1 MDENRSGAPGRFQ
14 EESPMSER
22 NRVVAHLLDGKLI
35 KGTTQDFF
43 PNRPMFHVTLL
54 EGGLPI
60 EVRTRQL
67 KAMFFVRQFA
77 GDTMRRDVR
86 GFIQAPGETA
96 QGKKLAVR
104 FKDGELLC
112 GYSLAFSPDR
122 EGFFMFPSDAGA
134 NNLRVYVLSA
144 AAAEIKAGPAAET
157 LAQKVLDQRAA

>member
-1 MDENRSGAPGRFQ
+1 
-14 EESPMSER
+14 MSDG

-43 PNRPMFHVTLL
+43 PNRAMFHIAPL

-67 KAMFFVRQFA
+67 KAMFFVRKFA
-77 GDTMRRDVR
+77 GDTTRRDVR
-86 GFIQAPGETA
+86 GFIEAPSETA

-122 EGFFMFPSDAGA
+122 EGFFLFPCDAGA
-134 NNLRVYVLSA
+134 NNLRIYVLTASA
-144 AAAEIKAGPAAET
+144 AEVKAGSAAEA
-157 LAQKVLDQRAA
+157 LAQKVLTERAA

>member
-1 MDENRSGAPGRFQ
+1 MANG
-14 EESPMSER
+14 
-22 NRVVAHLLDGKLI
+22 NRVVAHLTDGKLI

-43 PNRPMFHVTLL
+43 PNRPLFHIALT

-67 KAMFFVRQFA
+67 KAMFFVRDFA
-77 GDTMRRDVR
+77 GDTARRDVR
-86 GFIQAPGETA
+86 GFIAAPGETA

-122 EGFFMFPSDAGA
+122 EGFFMFPSDSGA
-134 NNLRVYVLSA
+134 NNLRVYVVTA
-144 AAAEIKAGPAAET
+144 AAAEVRAGPAAEA
-157 LAQKVLDQRAA
+157 LAQQVLGEQAA

>member
-1 MDENRSGAPGRFQ
+1 
-14 EESPMSER
+14 MSDG

-43 PNRPMFHVTLL
+43 PNRAMFHIAPL

-67 KAMFFVRQFA
+67 KAMFFVRKFA
-77 GDTMRRDVR
+77 GDTTRRDVR
-86 GFIQAPGETA
+86 GFIEAPSETA

-122 EGFFMFPSDAGA
+122 EGFFLFPSDAGA
-134 NNLRVYVLSA
+134 NNLRIYVLTASA
-144 AAAEIKAGPAAET
+144 AEVKAGSAAEA
-157 LAQKVLDQRAA
+157 LAQKVLTERAA